1 MYARAPWLF
10 GPLFLAETPRRLRK
24 EIGVALPA
32 AGDRWRF
39 TRSQIRTFLEA
50 PLSLTRMAERARLI
64 SAIDRVAD
72 CRSVAAPTLI
82 VTGER
87 GLDHVVQVDGTSRYL
102 ELSPNVRGAI
112 LEGTGHI
119 GSITKPQAF
128 ADVVR
133 RFVLEHHH
141 AAA

>member
-1 MYARAPWLF
+1 MLL
-10 GPLFLAETPRRLRK
+10 GPLFLAGAPRRLRK
-24 EIGVALPA
+24 EIAVALPD

-39 TRSQIRTFLEA
+39 TRSQIRTLLAA

-64 SAIDRVAD
+64 SVIDRTAD

-82 VTGER
+82 VTGEP

-102 ELSPNVRGAI
+102 EFIPDARAAV
-112 LEGTGHI
+112 LEGTGHL

-128 ADVVR
+128 AEIVR
-133 RFVLEHHH
+133 RFVTGEHH